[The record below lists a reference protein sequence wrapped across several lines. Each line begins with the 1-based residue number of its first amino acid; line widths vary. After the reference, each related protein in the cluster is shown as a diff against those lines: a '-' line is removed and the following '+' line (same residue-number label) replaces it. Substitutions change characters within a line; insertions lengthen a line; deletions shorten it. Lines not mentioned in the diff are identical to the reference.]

1 MRSALEHDRKEPS
14 YEAGRVRDPS
24 VAARQ
29 GATGVRARLMQLLRV
44 AARKREDTSSDAPET
59 MTPGADDSTAASDDA
74 DRER

>member
-1 MRSALEHDRKEPS
+1 MRSALEHDKKYPS

-44 AARKREDTSSDAPET
+44 AARKREDTSTDPPET
-59 MTPGADDSTAASDDA
+59 MTPDTGDSAGATDDA
-74 DRER
+74 NSER